1 MRRLFV
7 VVAVLVCALAP
18 HAFADGGPSVH
29 ENVGLS
35 GIVTP
40 TGFRYV
46 VVGNPQTGVLVRLG
60 PEGRVV
66 ATKPLPGRFTIQ
78 GVAYDGS
85 PTGLSAD
92 GKILVLVEPRY
103 SFPRK
108 RTRFLALEVPGMFVR
123 HDVVLEGDFNLDAV
137 SPDGSLLYFI
147 HYLSSRDP
155 SRYEVRA
162 YDLPH
167 ERLLREPLVAKG
179 EDGPEA
185 MRGSPISRTSSQDG
199 RWAYT
204 LYDGGGGAPFIHA
217 LDTVEATAHCIDL
230 DSLAGRED
238 LTSLRLQL
246 VGSGPLTVVTP
257 KAPLLAVDPASF
269 TVSSIGETP
278 PSKAAA
284 PWAVIA
290 AAIIILLAGAAF
302 ALLLLRR
309 RRLATS

>member
-1 MRRLFV
+1 
-7 VVAVLVCALAP
+7 
-18 HAFADGGPSVH
+18 
-29 ENVGLS
+29 
-35 GIVTP
+35 
-40 TGFRYV
+40 
-46 VVGNPQTGVLVRLG
+46 
-60 PEGRVV
+60 
-66 ATKPLPGRFTIQ
+66 
-78 GVAYDGS
+78 
-85 PTGLSAD
+85 
-92 GKILVLVEPRY
+92 
-103 SFPRK
+103 
-108 RTRFLALEVPGMFVR
+108 
-123 HDVVLEGDFNLDAV
+123 LEGDFNLDAV

-238 LTSLRLQL
+238 LTSLRLH
-246 VGSGPLTVVTP
+246 VGSGPVTVVTP

-269 TVSSIGETP
+269 TVSSIVETP

-290 AAIIILLAGAAF
+290 AAVIVLLAGAAF